1 MDLRAKKPLADLEV
15 YGNYIADMWLLWSK
29 DSTLVAYFEPDRRG
43 GTTSIYFRNG
53 SKFEQVEFPQSELGE
68 FDGNSKAEG
77 DEKYLKTTEA
87 TTSPKQWLKSRALVV
102 VIDESWL
109 TEGGNEHHCSETVT
123 IAFDANHKASV
134 QSVTDK
140 KVD

>member
-15 YGNYIADMWLLWSK
+15 YGNYIADMRLLWSK

-53 SKFEQVEFPQSELGE
+53 SKFAEIQFPHEQLPDCNENP
-68 FDGNSKAEG
+68 NAEEG
-77 DEKYLKTTEA
+77 EKYLKTTEA